1 MKKFIYAT
9 IKNDQDFL
17 SVYKQHNNGSVK
29 GFKTFLK
36 SCISYFISEFN
47 IFLDKPY
54 IDVSYLR
61 YNDKLIDLD
70 LLHDIFVNSIKERVI
85 ENA

>member
-1 MKKFIYAT
+1 MKEFIYSK
-9 IKNDQDFL
+9 IKNDHDWL
-17 SVYKQHNNGSVK
+17 SVYKQHNNGSIK

-36 SCISYFISEFN
+36 SCILFFISEFN

-61 YNDKLIDLD
+61 YKDKLIDLD
-70 LLHDIFVNSIKERVI
+70 LLYDIFVNSIKESVI
-85 ENA
+85 VNA